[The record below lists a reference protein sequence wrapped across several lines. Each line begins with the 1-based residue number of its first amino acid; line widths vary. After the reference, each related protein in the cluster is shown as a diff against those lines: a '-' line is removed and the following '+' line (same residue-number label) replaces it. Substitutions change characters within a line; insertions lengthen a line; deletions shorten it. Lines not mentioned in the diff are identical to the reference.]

1 MAYERQ
7 KLKNELKINLNYGE
21 IGGKI
26 KIILRRACLPD
37 VAAMYDLHLNNLS
50 ASAGRPKKCRWGYPA
65 SVLLY

>member
-26 KIILRRACLPD
+26 NCKI
-37 VAAMYDLHLNNLS
+37 HET
-50 ASAGRPKKCRWGYPA
+50 KKTAISSRFGN
-65 SVLLY
+65 